1 MNYLIALVAAGLA
14 TGAIYGLV
22 AIGFA
27 VVYKATRVI
36 NFAQGEMMMLNAYLA
51 YSIAIHTGAGFWAL
65 VPMVLVASVVVG
77 LVIEHLL
84 IRPMIGEPPISI
96 VMLTVGL
103 AISLRSLVILIW
115 GAEPMI
121 LPVTPSNAIIN
132 LWGVRFYATQLIAIT
147 CLLVVIAGFFVF
159 YRYTRAGLAMRAASS
174 NETVALLMGIDVRRI
189 YALAWVLAA
198 MSGGL
203 AGLLISTIYE
213 LGPDMFAFGLR
224 AFPAVILGGLDSVIG
239 SAVSG
244 LIIGVL
250 ENLGEGYIGRGLKEI
265 AGFAVILIVLMVRP
279 YGLFGTRDVERV

>member
-132 LWGVRFYATQLIAIT
+132 LWGVRFYATQLIAII

>member
-1 MNYLIALVAAGLA
+1 MNYLISLVAAGLA
-14 TGAIYGLV
+14 AGAIYGLV
-22 AIGFA
+22 ATGFA
-27 VVYKATRVI
+27 IVYKATRVI
-36 NFAQGEMMMLNAYLA
+36 NFAQGEMMMLNSYLA
-51 YSIAIHTGAGFWAL
+51 YSMAIHTGLGFWAL
-65 VPMVLVASVVVG
+65 VPLVLVASVVVG

-121 LPVTPSNAIIN
+121 LPVTPSSAIVN
-132 LWGVRFYATQLIAIT
+132 LWGVRLYATQLIAIG
-147 CLLVVIAGFFVF
+147 CLLAVIAGFFVF
-159 YRYTRAGLAMRAASS
+159 YRFTRAGLAMRAASS

-244 LIIGVL
+244 VIIGVL

-265 AGFAVILIVLMVRP
+265 AGFAVILIVLMLRP

>member
-65 VPMVLVASVVVG
+65 VPMVLVASVAVG